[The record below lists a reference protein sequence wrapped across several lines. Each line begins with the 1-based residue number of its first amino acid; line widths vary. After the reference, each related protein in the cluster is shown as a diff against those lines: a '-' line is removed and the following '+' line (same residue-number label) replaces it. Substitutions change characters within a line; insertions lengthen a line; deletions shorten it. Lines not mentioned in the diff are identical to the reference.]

1 MSDELE
7 GTYGQETQYLMATLG
22 PILRVYV
29 AKLVAKRPHDPIEY
43 LGQCLKHHAYLDR
56 LEKEEEAS
64 QRLELEQSDNDQ
76 RLEPIIGAAL
86 QKLDGLREPSESKP
100 LTDEETRAYT
110 SHPEQENDYDQQ
122 EKNTTSSKPINVNE
136 EDADLGDVLQVTD
149 SLEDDGTVAEDSME
163 RDDDQPMEGLKSDSE
178 GDIENENQ
186 LSITDPNVDESE
198 ELQSTEILSKFLT
211 TSLPYKLSLEYE

>member
-29 AKLVAKRPHDPIEY
+29 AKLVAKRPQDPIEY
-43 LGQCLKHHAYLDR
+43 LGQCLKHHAYLDQ

-64 QRLELEQSDNDQ
+64 RRLELEQSENDQ
-76 RLEPIIGAAL
+76 RLEPMSDVAL

-100 LTDEETRAYT
+100 LANEEKTDAVP
-110 SHPEQENDYDQQ
+110 HLEQENGVEEQ
-122 EKNTTSSKPINVNE
+122 ETNTMSSKAQERPINVTG
-136 EDADLGDVLQVTD
+136 EDAESIDILQVTD
-149 SLEDDGTVAEDSME
+149 SLEDDRTVADDSME
-163 RDDDQPMEGLKSDSE
+163 REDGQPTEGLKSDVE
-178 GDIENENQ
+178 DDVENENQ

-198 ELQSTEILSKFLT
+198 ELQSTEILDNA
-211 TSLPYKLSLEYE
+211 ENNEDDE